1 MDINYIILA
10 HKNPEQLLRL
20 VNRLTTP
27 NCNFYIHID
36 KGVNKAPFII
46 ALSKNVNIFF
56 SAEDHREYGT
66 WGDIGIVKATIA
78 ILSQIVNDN
87 RNGYCV
93 LLSGQDYPLQNNE
106 VINDFFATNYDTNF
120 MDIFSLPYKNGWG
133 IDGGLNRLNQYK
145 INISNK
151 RMNFIQLPSLFEKSF
166 YKKQTI
172 GKLKRLLKSKHFAGF
187 SKLFLKRRSP
197 KNIKPY
203 GGSQWWALPIETV
216 KEILTFI
223 NSNPKYLSFHKDTLL
238 PDEIFF
244 HSILMFIKEKNE
256 NVMIKPSITY
266 VNWERKNT
274 SLPVT
279 FTEDDMAELKKK
291 SENKLFA
298 RKFDNDLD
306 SAILDLIDDELL
318 N

>member
-1 MDINYIILA
+1 MEINYIILA
-10 HKNPEQLLRL
+10 HKNPQQLLRL
-20 VNRLTTP
+20 VDRLTTP

-36 KGVNKAPFII
+36 KGVNIAPFTK
-46 ALSKNVNIFF
+46 ALSKNINIFF
-56 SAEDHREYGT
+56 STDSHREYGT
-66 WGDIGIVKATIA
+66 WGDLGIVKATIA
-78 ILSQIVNDN
+78 ILSQIVKDN
-87 RNGYCV
+87 RSGYCV
-93 LLSGQDYPLQNNE
+93 LLSGQDYPLQNNDF
-106 VINDFFATNYDTNF
+106 IIDFFGTNYGTNF
-120 MDIFSLPYKNGWG
+120 MDIFPLPYKIGWG
-133 IDGGLNRLNQYK
+133 IDGGLNRLVQYK
-145 INISNK
+145 INISTK
-151 RMNFIQLPSLFEKSF
+151 RMDFIQLPSLFDKSF

-172 GKLKRLLKSKHFAGF
+172 GKLKRLIKSKQFSGL
-187 SKLFLKRRSP
+187 SKLFLKRRLP

-216 KEILTFI
+216 KEILNFI
-223 NSNPKYLSFHKDTLL
+223 NSKPKYLSYHEDTLL

-256 NVMIKPSITY
+256 NVMIKASITY
-266 VNWERKNT
+266 VNWERKKS

-279 FTEDDMAELKKK
+279 FTKDDMSELKMK

-306 SAILDLIDDELL
+306 SDILDLIDNELL